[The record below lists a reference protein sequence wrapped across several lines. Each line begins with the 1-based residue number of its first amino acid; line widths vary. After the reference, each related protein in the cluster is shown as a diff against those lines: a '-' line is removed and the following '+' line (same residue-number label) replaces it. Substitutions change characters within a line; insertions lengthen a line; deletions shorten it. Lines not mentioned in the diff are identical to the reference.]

1 MPFITIATV
10 SEKDFV
16 RGVGEGSCTIFLSTH
31 NGLRTTITVTV
42 TGGPEELKFDKKS
55 YKLSVGKTLKL
66 KKELTMLPEG
76 TKAEV
81 KWKSSDKKIATVD
94 ENGKVTAKKEGTV
107 TITATASNGV
117 TATVKIKIK

>member
-66 KKELTMLPEG
+66 KKELAMLPEG